1 MVSRSMRSTLFVL
14 LASALFLTTVNASSS
29 YKFRE
34 TDECKV
40 SLVKCI
46 RLIGHTRGSVLNM
59 WDECQRLIDAELRSS
74 KCRDKEKIPSDF

>member
-1 MVSRSMRSTLFVL
+1 MASRLMRSNLIVL
-14 LASALFLTTVNASSS
+14 LAFTLFLTTVNAS

-74 KCRDKEKIPSDF
+74 KCRDKEKTPSDF